1 MLKYKI
7 PQIVTLT
14 LKIHMMEKCK
24 SDTKKLYCNGKDM
37 QRYQAAEHANLTSPA
52 NTL

>member
-1 MLKYKI
+1 
-7 PQIVTLT
+7 
-14 LKIHMMEKCK
+14 MMEKCK
-24 SDTKKLYCNGKDM
+24 SDTKKQYCNGKDM